1 MVWGSR
7 TPGHD
12 QQQVPLEKPMVEGV
26 LVLAVPTFSWPQL
39 PLDTLQP
46 GTVIIDPSNRT
57 SSCPPD
63 CLSQASSCRSQNQLT
78 TNKRELIRVN

>member
-12 QQQVPLEKPMVEGV
+12 QQQVPLEKAMVEGV

-39 PLDTLQP
+39 PLASLRP
-46 GTVIIDPSNRT
+46 GAVLLDPSNRT

-63 CLSQASSCRSQNQLT
+63 TLSQAEQLQEPKPAN
-78 TNKRELIRVN
+78 NKQARAY

>member
-7 TPGHD
+7 SPGPD
-12 QQQVPLEKPMVEGV
+12 QQQVPLEKAMGEGV
-26 LVLAVPTFSWPQL
+26 LVLAVPTFSWTQL

-63 CLSQASSCRSQNQLT
+63 CLSQASSSRSLTSYLATQLSIA
-78 TNKRELIRVN
+78 N